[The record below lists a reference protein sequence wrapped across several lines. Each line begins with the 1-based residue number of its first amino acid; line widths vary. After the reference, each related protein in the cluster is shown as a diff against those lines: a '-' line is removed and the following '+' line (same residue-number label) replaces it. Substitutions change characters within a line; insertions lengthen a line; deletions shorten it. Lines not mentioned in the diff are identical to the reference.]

1 MSVVCALRKELAG
14 GALGTHL
21 LQPRVWPGRGTSSVS
36 WASGLMEMIHRAR
49 ASLGFLPLPACPFS
63 PTDIF
68 LLEVFLNSSSNALSR
83 NNKTVS
89 SLPNYRGHKIRKFG

>member
-21 LQPRVWPGRGTSSVS
+21 LQPRVWPGRGTRSIS
-36 WASGLMEMIHRAR
+36 WAPGLMEMIRRTRAY
-49 ASLGFLPLPACPFS
+49 LGFVPLPACPPS

-68 LLEVFLNSSSNALSR
+68 PLGVSLNSRSNAL
-83 NNKTVS
+83 K
-89 SLPNYRGHKIRKFG
+89 